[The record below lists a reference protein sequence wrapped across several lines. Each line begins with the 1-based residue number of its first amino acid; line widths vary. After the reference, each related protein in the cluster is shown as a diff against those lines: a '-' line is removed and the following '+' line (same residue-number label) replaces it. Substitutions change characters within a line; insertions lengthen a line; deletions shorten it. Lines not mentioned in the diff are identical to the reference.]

1 MWVGRVGVFFM
12 GYVLFFF
19 KFGYMKELVLFLR
32 RLVMLFIAF
41 IFGGIVGVGWL
52 FGVSIILVL
61 LGVCWSFHRIDKLIK
76 LEKDEE
82 II

>member
-1 MWVGRVGVFFM
+1 
-12 GYVLFFF
+12 
-19 KFGYMKELVLFLR
+19 MKELVLFLR

-61 LGVCWSFHRIDKLIK
+61 LGVYVWSFHRIDKLIK